1 MCVNKMKDCII
12 PVWNKNE
19 LEKLHTKQLLKLRH
33 GGLLEWQDSSGS
45 CCELCEYG
53 EKCIANIKQNK
64 IIVKSILAAREHVLN
79 KKESQAKRKA
89 LKKKGR

>member
-1 MCVNKMKDCII
+1 MKDCII
-12 PVWNKNE
+12 HVWNKNE

-53 EKCIANIKQNK
+53 EKCMANIKQNK
-64 IIVKSILAAREHVLN
+64 TTVKSILATREHVLN
-79 KKESQAKRKA
+79 KKESQARRKA